1 MVQET
6 LILSSFWNHLPQIG
20 TWTQPKP
27 SFGLEAMWVGLK
39 SSQNPQYLVSGPSEA
54 QVLDVLSQKE
64 FSERQSDRY
73 KVDLFRFRE
82 KHTPQ
87 TECGPSQRASA
98 QQSRNVSWLVLIGWV
113 ISYANE
119 WEDYSTYFREGA
131 EISRIWATI
140 HSLVF

>member
-1 MVQET
+1 MNPHGWDSNLVKTQFGTLTHVPRSQTWPKLMV
-6 LILSSFWNHLPQIG
+6 FQIEI
-20 TWTQPKP
+20 TH
-27 SFGLEAMWVGLK
+27 
-39 SSQNPQYLVSGPSEA
+39 LVSGPNEA

-98 QQSRNVSWLVLIGWV
+98 RQSRNVSWLVLIGWV